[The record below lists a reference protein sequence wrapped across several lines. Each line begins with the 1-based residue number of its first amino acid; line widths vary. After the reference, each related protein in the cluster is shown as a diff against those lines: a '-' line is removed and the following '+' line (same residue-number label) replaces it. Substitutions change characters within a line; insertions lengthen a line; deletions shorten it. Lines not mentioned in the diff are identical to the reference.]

1 MGTEKDFLR
10 PKNRDNRPPD
20 ELVELEADI
29 AVDVMDAGAAG
40 AAVEDAVVEAAIL
53 IGVSFGE
60 GGWMEARFCAKA
72 FLADNVDE
80 STEPVPRPRLGLRKM
95 LLPKLDL
102 SRSVLL
108 VLSRMRQAERRI
120 WSLYFSSS
128 RVWSSTAGLTTALP
142 ERRCQSIGIVFDAA
156 PVMSTTMMTEQRR
169 V

>member
-1 MGTEKDFLR
+1 MLAGSTGIGLATRSGLMVPLMGPEKDFLR

-72 FLADNVDE
+72 FLPDNVDE

-108 VLSRMRQAERRI
+108 VPVEDE
-120 WSLYFSSS
+120 
-128 RVWSSTAGLTTALP
+128 AGGKTDL
-142 ERRCQSIGIVFDAA
+142 VFVLFLLKSVVEYSGVDDGA
-156 PVMSTTMMTEQRR
+156 S
-169 V
+169 